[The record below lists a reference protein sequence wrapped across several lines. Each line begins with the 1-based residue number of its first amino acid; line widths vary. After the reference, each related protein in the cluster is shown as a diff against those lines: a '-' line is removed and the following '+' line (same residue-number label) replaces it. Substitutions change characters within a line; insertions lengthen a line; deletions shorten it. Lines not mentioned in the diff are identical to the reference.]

1 MIKLRSRAARP
12 VRTQNRTRPHGCL
25 PIQGTTTPLLFVITP
40 KRVPNTRRGTELT
53 AQTLSVKGT
62 STMANF
68 VLPYEPD
75 DVRHIDE
82 EKRRREIKEWL
93 QQLRCEVS
101 VVSPS
106 IVPEVHDRRR

>member
-1 MIKLRSRAARP
+1 MAAMCGAKKKP
-12 VRTQNRTRPHGCL
+12 
-25 PIQGTTTPLLFVITP
+25 FVITP
-40 KRVPNTRRGTELT
+40 KRLPNTRRGTELT

-82 EKRRREIKEWL
+82 EKQRREAEKSKI
-93 QQLRCEVS
+93 C
-101 VVSPS
+101 
-106 IVPEVHDRRR
+106 

>member
-1 MIKLRSRAARP
+1 MAAMCRAKKKP
-12 VRTQNRTRPHGCL
+12 
-25 PIQGTTTPLLFVITP
+25 FVITP
-40 KRVPNTRRGTELT
+40 KRLPNTRRGTELT

-68 VLPYEPD
+68 VLPSEPD

-82 EKRRREIKEWL
+82 EKQRRVKDLLKQR
-93 QQLRCEVS
+93 RCELNVD
-101 VVSPS
+101 SPS

>member
-1 MIKLRSRAARP
+1 MSCPYSAL
-12 VRTQNRTRPHGCL
+12 
-25 PIQGTTTPLLFVITP
+25 
-40 KRVPNTRRGTELT
+40 NTRRGTELT

-82 EKRRREIKEWL
+82 EKQRREIKDWL
-93 QQLRCEVS
+93 KQRRYELNVD
-101 VVSPS
+101 SPS

>member
-1 MIKLRSRAARP
+1 MSCPYSAL
-12 VRTQNRTRPHGCL
+12 
-25 PIQGTTTPLLFVITP
+25 
-40 KRVPNTRRGTELT
+40 NTRRGTELT

-68 VLPYEPD
+68 VLAYEPD
-75 DVRHIDE
+75 DVRHLDE

-93 QQLRCEVS
+93 EKLRCEVN

-106 IVPEVHDRRR
+106 IVPQV